1 MGCCKTEADF
11 PWTLVLV
18 SATFRLLFSLS
29 GTLIFPFVPFM
40 LVDFGIPEEEVGP
53 WAGAMASCFFLAQI
67 PAGTFW
73 GWLSDKVGRQPVVA
87 IGLLGQAA
95 SLLLMGLSR
104 NAAQCMGSRVLGGL
118 LAGAEPAIVAALRE
132 RTPKRHRTRAFTYSQ
147 AGFSGGVLLGPVMGG
162 LLSKPAESF
171 PALEGSIFD
180 AHPYLLSCAVA
191 ATCQLSGVFL
201 VRFMSR
207 KRKTLGSQD
216 AAATELPDATLEATA
231 AAAAPSPA
239 AAMPS
244 QPSWIRSSLRRFAR
258 GVRAV
263 CASGTI
269 AVCLT
274 DIFLMHAVQSSLAEL
289 FPLYASNQ
297 QHGLALRPVQVG
309 ESLMP
314 MGFTLFVVAISMG
327 QLEKCI
333 GLKVLFR
340 FGMSLF
346 GSLIVGIPTVLPAL
360 RAVSP
365 GLLWAG
371 LLVLGF
377 TRPAAGMLSMSA
389 MNIMYNNAIKSDFG
403 FYNGIAASTT
413 STGRCL
419 FPVFSGSLF
428 SLGVSSADTVPFPLG
443 VYLPFNVAGA
453 LAALAVT
460 ISFWLPA
467 EVGLKNGQRGGEEP
481 EARTSSTTSDDSA
494 AAAAAADAPAKP

>member
-1 MGCCKTEADF
+1 
-11 PWTLVLV
+11 
-18 SATFRLLFSLS
+18 
-29 GTLIFPFVPFM
+29 M

-73 GWLSDKVGRQPVVA
+73 GWLSDRVGRQPVVA

-132 RTPKRHRTRAFTYSQ
+132 ATPKRHRTRAFTYSQ

-171 PALEGSIFD
+171 PALVGSVFD
-180 AHPYLLSCAVA
+180 THPYLLSCAVA
-191 ATCQLSGVFL
+191 ASCQLSGVFL
-201 VRFMSR
+201 VRLMPR

-216 AAATELPDATLEATA
+216 AAATELSEAGAPA
-231 AAAAPSPA
+231 AAAGALSAAATPA
-239 AAMPS
+239 AS
-244 QPSWIRSSLRRFAR
+244 QPSCLRSAFQRCLR
-258 GVRAV
+258 GGRAV
-263 CASGTI
+263 CASGAIT
-269 AVCLT
+269 VCLV

-297 QHGLALRPVQVG
+297 QRGLALRPVQVG

-314 MGFTLFVVAISMG
+314 MGFTLFVVAVSMG
-327 QLEKCI
+327 RLEKCV
-333 GLKVLFR
+333 GLKALFR
-340 FGMSLF
+340 FGMTLF
-346 GSLIVGIPTVLPAL
+346 GTLIVGIPTVLPLL
-360 RAVSP
+360 RRVSP

-371 LLVLGF
+371 LLLLGF

-389 MNIMYNNAIKSDFG
+389 MNIMYNNALKSDFG
-403 FYNGIAASTT
+403 LYNGIAASTT
-413 STGRCL
+413 SAARCL
-419 FPVFSGSLF
+419 FPVIAGSLF
-428 SLGVSSADTVPFPLG
+428 SLGVSSPASVSFPLG

-460 ISFWLPA
+460 ISFSLPA
-467 EVGLKNGQRGGEEP
+467 EVGVKQESRAASEGAG
-481 EARTSSTTSDDSA
+481 ARTAATSTSDEVPAAPA
-494 AAAAAADAPAKP
+494 AAPAAAPTKPYV